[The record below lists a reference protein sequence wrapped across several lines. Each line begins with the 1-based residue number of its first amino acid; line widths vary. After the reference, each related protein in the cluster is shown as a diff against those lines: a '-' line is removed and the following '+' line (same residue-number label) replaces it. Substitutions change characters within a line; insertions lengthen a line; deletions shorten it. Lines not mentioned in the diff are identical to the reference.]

1 MARRTARN
9 IQRRAKRNDEF
20 AAFGEAMAHAVR
32 DRRETADDYEH
43 AVRDL
48 ELTVRSTWECHE
60 AERRAIGDAVKRGE
74 RSRRALARDIERG
87 AVARCDEMH
96 PPPKGAA
103 ARRDAARSLLD
114 SYDLERKFPGVEFKA
129 NTGRV
134 PLDAEEFTIP
144 GGLRLRIE
152 QQATGTQWRHVWVYA
167 PIARTD
173 AEEAVRYLRIALA
186 RRIVA
191 DAAHRIAAPGG
202 KVEVIDVQN
211 GGAVQWAA
219 DRHIVRHLS
228 NRQIASLI
236 ASIARALTHAS
247 PKANTRRAK
256 PPRRRRR

>member
-20 AAFGEAMAHAVR
+20 AAFGEAMAHAAR
-32 DRRETADDYEH
+32 DRRNTAHEYEH
-43 AVRDL
+43 AVNDL
-48 ELTVRSTWECHE
+48 ELTVRNTQECSE
-60 AERRAIGDAVKRGE
+60 AEHRAIADAVKRGE

-87 AVARCDEMH
+87 AVARCDGMY

-103 ARRDAARSLLD
+103 VRRDAARSLVD
-114 SYDLERKFPGVEFKA
+114 SYDLESEFPGVEFKA
-129 NTGRV
+129 NTGRA

-191 DAAHRIAAPGG
+191 DAARRVAVPGG

-219 DRHIVRHLS
+219 DRHLS

-236 ASIARALTHAS
+236 ASIARALTNAS

-256 PPRRRRR
+256 PLRRRRRR